1 MARDNVF
8 LNADGLNVGFGTR
21 DVAENEGQKIAT
33 SGVEETVVFD
43 LNDAVALDLT
53 TLDVSS
59 DAIVH
64 GASIPA
70 GSYIVSAKLVVKTAF
85 ASGGAPT
92 LDIGTYDLDGAAV
105 DANGLFAAVALG
117 SLGANADA
125 DGAGAQIDSVVTQ
138 EVKIGANRNVTT
150 YTAGA
155 AQVVVKYIPSV

>member
-1 MARDNVF
+1 MSREEVF
-8 LNADGLNVGFGTR
+8 LNADGLNIGFGTR
-21 DVAENEGQKIAT
+21 DVAENQGQKIAT
-33 SGVEETVVFD
+33 SGVEETIVFD

-59 DAIVH
+59 DAVVH
-64 GASIPA
+64 GAEIPA

-92 LDIGTYDLDGAAV
+92 LDIGTYDADGVAV
-105 DANGLFAAVALG
+105 DANGLLAATALG
-117 SLGANADA
+117 ALGAGADV
-125 DGAGAQIDSVVTQ
+125 DGAGAQVDSVVTQ
-138 EVKIGANRNVTT
+138 AVRIGANRNVAA